1 MPPSRGAGQSEGRG
15 GLGVG
20 EVEPVLAGA
29 TGIEAVDAFRAELL
43 EWDRKRAEVGYP
55 QLGPQ

>member
-1 MPPSRGAGQSEGRG
+1 M
-15 GLGVG
+15 G

-43 EWDRKRAEVGYP
+43 EWDRKRAEVGNP

>member
-55 QLGPQ
+55 QSGPQ

>member
-1 MPPSRGAGQSEGRG
+1 M
-15 GLGVG
+15 G